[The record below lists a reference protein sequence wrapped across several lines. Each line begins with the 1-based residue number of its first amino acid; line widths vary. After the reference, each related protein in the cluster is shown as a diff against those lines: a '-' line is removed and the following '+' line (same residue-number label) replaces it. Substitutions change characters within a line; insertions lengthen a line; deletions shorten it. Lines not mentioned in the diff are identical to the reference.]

1 MMPSVRDVVVKW
13 PVFLPHACVV
23 VGIIVFPQL
32 VSGDVIAL
40 GFTALMYA
48 LFALGLN
55 IVVGW
60 TGLLDLGAAG
70 FVAVGAYVTA
80 ILMTQFGWPIM
91 AVIPAVVVAGFTAGL
106 LLGAPTLRHRGDY
119 FAILTL
125 GFAELVALAIRN
137 WPAVTR
143 GSYGYSGIPSTRLPF
158 MEEPFSTVPP
168 TEFYYLTAALLI
180 VCFYAVRQLRRN
192 RFGAHVHV
200 IKHDENVAKS
210 YGIHVLWNKLI
221 AFGLSASVLS
231 IGGLFWAAYHRSI
244 VWNEFGVLLSC
255 MILSALVVGGIG
267 NPTGA
272 VLGAAIVGTSLELV
286 RRFLV
291 SNELPPNTRYLLF
304 SAALILFVLIRP
316 QGILPDKPR
325 WLRYV
330 KKYDDNSHSPPNA
343 GASVEST
350 NKPLLEVHE
359 LRKTFGGIV
368 ALDSVDLSIRAG
380 ECVAL
385 IGPNGSGKSTLLNV
399 IGGLLHPDRGS
410 VRLGGTFI
418 QRAATHSIARR
429 GVGRSFQ
436 DLSVFDDIS
445 VEDNVF
451 ITSRNATP
459 SQVIRVLEALG
470 LPDGRT
476 SCAKLSYGERKL
488 LDLARLFVQP
498 EYVQIALLDEP
509 TAGLSDDEVGRMVK
523 MLDRLCRELG
533 IAMIIVSHDMKFLD
547 ALSIDRVVS
556 LHQGAVLKEG
566 SFAEIKAD
574 PDVRRLFWGDTES
587 VKQT

>member
-1 MMPSVRDVVVKW
+1 MRPAVRDVVDRWAVRAA
-13 PVFLPHACVV
+13 HATVIFGV
-23 VGIIVFPQL
+23 ILFPQL
-32 VSGDVIAL
+32 VPGDVIAL
-40 GFTALMYA
+40 GFTALIYA

-80 ILMTQFGWPIM
+80 IFMTQFGWPIM
-91 AVIPAVVVAGFTAGL
+91 VVIPVVVVAGFAAGL

-143 GSYGYSGIPSTRLPF
+143 GSYGYSGIPAARLPF
-158 MEEPFSTVPP
+158 MEAPFSAVPP
-168 TEFYYLTAALLI
+168 TEFYYLAAALLI
-180 VCFYAVRQLRRN
+180 PSFYAVRRLRRSQ
-192 RFGAHVHV
+192 FGAHVHV

-210 YGIHVLWNKLI
+210 YGIHVHWHKLI
-221 AFGLSASVLS
+221 AFGLSASLLS
-231 IGGLFWAAYHRSI
+231 SAGFFWAAYHRSI

-272 VLGAAIVGTSLELV
+272 VLGAAIVGTSLEIV
-286 RRFLV
+286 RRFLI
-291 SNELPPNTRYLLF
+291 NTELPPNTRYLLF
-304 SAALILFVLIRP
+304 SAALILFVLVRP

-325 WLRYV
+325 WLRHGN
-330 KKYDDNSHSPPNA
+330 KRDDNSYLSPHVCAP
-343 GASVEST
+343 VEST
-350 NKPLLEVHE
+350 DRPLLEVHDV
-359 LRKTFGGIV
+359 RKTFGGIV
-368 ALDSVDLSIRAG
+368 ALDSVGLSVRQG

-399 IGGLLHPDRGS
+399 MSGLLRPDRGS
-410 VRLGGTFI
+410 VRLSGTSI
-418 QRAATHSIARR
+418 HRMATHRIARL

-451 ITSRNATP
+451 ITSHGATR
-459 SQVIRVLEALG
+459 SQVIAVLEALG
-470 LPDGRT
+470 LPDGNA
-476 SCAKLSYGERKL
+476 SCTKLSYGEQKL

-498 EYVQIALLDEP
+498 EYVRIALLDEP
-509 TAGLSDDEVGRMVK
+509 TAGLSDDEVGRMAR
-523 MLDRLCRELG
+523 MLVRLYRESG

-547 ALSIDRVVS
+547 ALGIDRVIS
-556 LHQGAVLKEG
+556 LNQGEVLKEG
-566 SFAEIKAD
+566 SFAEIQAD
-574 PDVRRLFWGDTES
+574 PDVRRLFWGDTET
-587 VKQT
+587 VL